1 MLMRGRPTEPEVWP
15 NGLPGPDIENG
26 QNPYVIT
33 TNATGYSKNPRDYIQ
48 ANGSVDITNPWV
60 KGLKLTLSAAIDK
73 HNETR
78 KIWQTPWM
86 LYYWDRITYEDDGVT
101 PKLVGAVRSNYT
113 DARLTEDYA
122 QVLNTN
128 LTGILSYDRKIGTAH
143 TLGVMAGVTKET
155 YKSEGFQA
163 FRRNYISSSIDQFFA
178 GGATQTANNNFNDYP
193 LYNRA
198 RLGYYGRVQYNYKE
212 KYLAEF
218 IWRYDGSYIF
228 PEDKRFGFFPG
239 VLLGW
244 NVTNESFFNVEGIN
258 YLKLRASYGQMGNDQ
273 VYYQNKLQEYAYL
286 AAYGLGVYPINSQL
300 ATTLYEIV
308 LANPDFTW
316 EVANNYNIGLDASLF
331 RNKIDVTLE
340 YFFNKR
346 DKILIQK
353 LGSTPASTGFFYTD
367 VFGGTRSLLPPVN
380 GGRVDNKGFEFSLA
394 YNGKI
399 GRDITFRAGINGGY
413 AKNEVIYID
422 ETPGIPDYQ
431 KQEGKPIN
439 AYLVYE
445 SDGAFLNE
453 DEIAKNTID
462 YSGVTPQLIPGDMK
476 FKDVNGDGKIDGD
489 DQVRLDKSIT
499 PPWNYGATFEMHW
512 KGFDFSFLFQGAAG
526 AEIRIQTESGDI
538 GNYLQYSYD
547 HRWSVDHPSSTDPRL
562 AIRGDTYYSGGPYG
576 QNTYYLFSKNYIR
589 LKNIELGYNIPPSF
603 LKKYN
608 ISNIRLFVNGLNVFT
623 IDKTKVFDPEATV
636 ESGVYYP
643 QPRVLNGGISITF

>member
-1 MLMRGRPTEPEVWP
+1 
-15 NGLPGPDIENG
+15 
-26 QNPYVIT
+26 
-33 TNATGYSKNPRDYIQ
+33 
-48 ANGSVDITNPWV
+48 
-60 KGLKLTLSAAIDK
+60 
-73 HNETR
+73 
-78 KIWQTPWM
+78 
-86 LYYWDRITYEDDGVT
+86 LYD
-101 PKLVGAVRSNYT
+101 
-113 DARLTEDYA
+113 
-122 QVLNTN
+122 
-128 LTGILSYDRKIGTAH
+128 
-143 TLGVMAGVTKET
+143 
-155 YKSEGFQA
+155 
-163 FRRNYISSSIDQFFA
+163 
-178 GGATQTANNNFNDYP
+178 
-193 LYNRA
+193 RA

-218 IWRYDGSYIF
+218 ICRYDGSYIF

-244 NVTNESFFNVEGIN
+244 NITNESFFNVEPIN

-273 VYYQNKLQEYAYL
+273 VAYDVDGDGDPDLQEYAFLNSYV
-286 AAYGLGVYPINSQL
+286 LGTYPINYGL
-300 ATTLYEIV
+300 ANTLGEVV

-331 RNKIDVTLE
+331 RNKIDLTLE

-353 LGSTPASTGFFYTD
+353 LGSTPRSTGFFTTD
-367 VFGGTRSLLPPVN
+367 IAGVDHSLLPPVN
-380 GGRVDNKGFEFSLA
+380 NGRVDNKGFEFSLA
-394 YNGKI
+394 YKGKI

-413 AKNEVIYID
+413 AKNEVVYID

-476 FKDVNGDGKIDGD
+476 FKDVNNDGIINGD
-489 DQVRLDKSIT
+489 DQVRQDKSIT
-499 PPWNYGATFEMHW
+499 PPWNYGATFEMHY

-538 GNYLQYSYD
+538 GNYLQHFYE
-547 HRWSVDHPSSTDPRL
+547 HRWSIDNPSSTDPRL
-562 AIRGDTYYSGGPYG
+562 AIRGDTYYTGGPYG

-589 LKNIELGYNIPPSF
+589 LKNIELAYNIPSSF

-623 IDKTKVFDPEATV
+623 IDKSKIFDPEATIT
-636 ESGVYYP
+636 EGTYYP
-643 QPRVLNGGISITF
+643 QPRVINSGLSITF